1 MTTQTNDSVP
11 STDPGL
17 AIDVAKLSKAFGR
30 TPALRSVDFQLGWG
44 KVLALFGHNGAGK
57 STLIRT
63 LCTLAR
69 ADEGS
74 VRIGGFDSLKQ
85 ASHVRSVVG
94 YVGHQPLLYEEMSA
108 IENLNFYA
116 KLYGLDDVRGRIE
129 RALDEVGA
137 TSYANQRVRTLSNG
151 MQKRVA
157 IARALLHRPRVLLL
171 DEPETGLDQAGLD
184 LLDSIVNAVKAG
196 GASVLLSTH
205 AAERGL
211 ALADRVLVLA
221 NGRVDVSCARSETSI
236 ADVQRAVV
244 GGAR

>member
-1 MTTQTNDSVP
+1 MTTLTNEP
-11 STDPGL
+11 SL
-17 AIDVAKLSKAFGR
+17 AIDVARLSKTFGR
-30 TPALRSVDFQLGWG
+30 TPALRRVDFQLGWG
-44 KVLALFGHNGAGK
+44 EVLALFGHNGAGK
-57 STLIRT
+57 STLIRM

-69 ADEGS
+69 PDDGS
-74 VRIGGFDSLKQ
+74 VRIGGFDTLKQ
-85 ASHVRSVVG
+85 AAHVRSVVG

-108 IENLNFYA
+108 VENLNFYA
-116 KLYGLDDVRGRIE
+116 KLYRLNNVRGRIE

-137 TSYANQRVRTLSNG
+137 TSYADRRVRTLSNG

-184 LLDSIVNAVKAG
+184 LLDSIINAVKAG

-205 AAERGL
+205 AAESGL
-211 ALADRVLVLA
+211 ALADRVIVLTD
-221 NGRVDVSCARSETSI
+221 GRVDLSCARSETSV
-236 ADVQRAVV
+236 AEVQRAVV

>member
-1 MTTQTNDSVP
+1 MTSDTP
-11 STDPGL
+11 DPESSL
-17 AIDVAKLSKAFGR
+17 AIDVRNLSKAFGR
-30 TPALRSVDFQLGWG
+30 TPALRRVDFQLGWG
-44 KVLALFGHNGAGK
+44 EVLALFGHNGAGK

-69 ADEGS
+69 PDDGS

-116 KLYGLDDVRGRIE
+116 KLYGLEDADQRIE
-129 RALDEVGA
+129 RALVEVGA
-137 TSYANQRVRTLSNG
+137 TSYAGRRVRTLSNG

-184 LLDSIVNAVKAG
+184 LLDSIINAVKAG
-196 GASVLLSTH
+196 GASVMLSTH
-205 AAERGL
+205 AADRGL
-211 ALADRVLVLA
+211 ALADRVLVLSD
-221 NGRVDVSCARSETSI
+221 GRVELSCDRSETSV
-236 ADVQRAVV
+236 ADIQLAVV
-244 GGAR
+244 GGTR

>member
-1 MTTQTNDSVP
+1 MTTQTTAP
-11 STDPGL
+11 EPPL
-17 AIDVAKLSKAFGR
+17 AIDVTNLSKAFGR
-30 TPALRSVDFQLGWG
+30 TPALRRVAFQLGWG
-44 KVLALFGHNGAGK
+44 EVLALFGHNGAGK
-57 STLIRT
+57 TTLIRT

-69 ADEGS
+69 PDDGT

-85 ASHVRSVVG
+85 ASHVRSVIG
-94 YVGHQPLLYEEMSA
+94 YVGHQSLLYEEMSA

-116 KLYGLDDVRGRIE
+116 KLYGLTDAEERIE

-137 TSYANQRVRTLSNG
+137 TSYAKRRVRTLSNG

-184 LLDSIVNAVKAG
+184 LLDSIIDAVKAG
-196 GASVLLSTH
+196 GASVMLSTH
-205 AAERGL
+205 AADRGL

-221 NGRVDVSCARSETSI
+221 DGRVDLSCARSETSV
-236 ADVQRAVV
+236 ADVQRAIV
-244 GGAR
+244 GAVGSAR

>member
-1 MTTQTNDSVP
+1 MTTDTTAPES
-11 STDPGL
+11 SL
-17 AIDVAKLSKAFGR
+17 AIDVTRLSKAFGR

-44 KVLALFGHNGAGK
+44 EVLSLFGNNGAGK

-69 ADEGS
+69 PDDGT

-116 KLYGLDDVRGRIE
+116 KLYGLDDANDRIE

-137 TSYANQRVRTLSNG
+137 TSYAGRRVRTLSNG

-196 GASVLLSTH
+196 GASVMLSTH
-205 AAERGL
+205 ATDRGL
-211 ALADRVLVLA
+211 ALADRVLVLSD
-221 NGRVDVSCARSETSI
+221 GRVELSCARSETSV
-236 ADVQRAVV
+236 ADVQRAIM
-244 GGAR
+244 GGTR